1 MRGPKAS
8 PVVVLLLLCALAPA
22 GRAGASR
29 DILERGNALYAKG
42 RYDEALS
49 AYREGLLKFPGVTEL
64 HHGAG
69 NALYRLKRFPEAEKE
84 FSEAGRTG
92 RSPESRYNQ
101 GDAQV
106 RQNQLEPSL
115 ENFKQS
121 LREHPEDPDA
131 KYNLEL
137 IRGRLQQNQDQKQN
151 PDKGGGKQSQ
161 KPDPSKGGEKPQ
173 PQQGDGQGKKQDK
186 RSMKDPQELNKDQ
199 ADQILK
205 ALASDEQ
212 RVQGDRLKARVS
224 QRKPV
229 KDW

>member
-1 MRGPKAS
+1 MRRPDLAL
-8 PVVVLLLLCALAPA
+8 VLVLAILCAGPRA
-22 GRAGASR
+22 GRADGSR
-29 DILERGNALYAKG
+29 EILEKGNALYSKG
-42 RYDEALS
+42 RYDEALA
-49 AYREGLLKFPGVTEL
+49 AYREGLLKYPGVTEL

-69 NALYRLKRFPEAEKE
+69 NALYRLKRYPDAEKE
-84 FSEAGRTG
+84 FAEAGRSG
-92 RSPESRYNQ
+92 HSPESRYNQ

-137 IRGRLQQNQDQKQN
+137 IRGRLQESKNQNQ
-151 PDKGGGKQSQ
+151 DKGGGKQSP
-161 KPDPSKGGEKPQ
+161 KPDPTKGGDKQ
-173 PQQGDGQGKKQDK
+173 KQQQGGGDGKKQEK
-186 RSMKDPQELNKDQ
+186 KSMKDPQELNKDQ
-199 ADQILK
+199 AEQILK

-212 RVQGDRLKARVS
+212 RVQGERLKARAT
-224 QRKPV
+224 QRKPE